1 PSGED
6 LKTNLARMAL
16 GNMTLGD
23 KQSAFRNP
31 MEADPIAEPRIGR
44 GLFEPLN
51 AAHPMLMQ
59 AWYEENHTLGE
70 ALLAAGV
77 EPVPDERKLDPTDPR
92 YEVAPLEEYVDV
104 VEETVEAAPVV
115 EDLDLDLGEVDL
127 GALLSGDDPD
137 ASPEPDHAEADP
149 GPSPAPEAAP
159 GRRLALSELDVAGVS
174 WQLIEALQDA
184 LAAGDV

>member
-1 PSGED
+1 
-6 LKTNLARMAL
+6 
-16 GNMTLGD
+16 
-23 KQSAFRNP
+23 
-31 MEADPIAEPRIGR
+31 
-44 GLFEPLN
+44 
-51 AAHPMLMQ
+51 
-59 AWYEENHTLGE
+59 
-70 ALLAAGV
+70 
-77 EPVPDERKLDPTDPR
+77 TDPR

-115 EDLDLDLGEVDL
+115 EDLELDLGEVDL

-137 ASPEPDHAEADP
+137 ASPLREPPVSDHAEADP

-184 LAAGDV
+184 LAAGDVAEVVADVDGLDAVSEVGASYRELIA